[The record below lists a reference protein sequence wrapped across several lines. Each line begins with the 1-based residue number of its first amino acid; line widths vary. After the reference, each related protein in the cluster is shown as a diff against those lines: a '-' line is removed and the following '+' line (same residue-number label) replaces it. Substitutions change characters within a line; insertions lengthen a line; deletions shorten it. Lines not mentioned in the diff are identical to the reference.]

1 MRFYDSDTVRAAL
14 SVGRATYVLR
24 EALLDG
30 VDPALD
36 IPRTGEDVGEG
47 KQLLTMPSASRDHAG
62 VKLLTVHRGNAERG
76 LPTIQGVYVL
86 YDGDTLAPTA
96 ILDGPAVTEIRTP
109 ALSFAGILEIVRRR
123 RENAR
128 VLREASGPVTL
139 RVAIVGGGPQAVGH
153 ASGVMELFG
162 GEDDGDVELTFVVRT
177 EQEIDCPV
185 PHEVATE
192 LPEGADL
199 IICATSAS
207 EPVIADADVTDHAV
221 VVAMGAHHP
230 ERREVPGELVARS
243 SVIVEDPRVAR
254 EECGDIA
261 LAIKEG
267 NLEDGAWST
276 LRDVVVEPGLAAE
289 IADASGPV
297 VYKTAGQG
305 WEDLACAVEIVA
317 RADAAAD
324 AEQGGAAGE

>member
-1 MRFYDSDTVRAAL
+1 MRFYDSSTVRSTL

-30 VDPALD
+30 VDPAAD
-36 IPRTGEDVGEG
+36 IPRTGADVGERR
-47 KQLLTMPSASRDHAG
+47 QLLTMPSASRDHVG

-86 YDGDTLAPTA
+86 YDGDALAPVA
-96 ILDGPAVTEIRTP
+96 VLDGAAITEIRTP

-128 VLREASGPVTL
+128 VLRESSGPVTL
-139 RVAIVGGGPQAVGH
+139 HVAIVGGGPQAVSH
-153 ASGVMELFG
+153 AAGVQELFG
-162 GEDDGDVELTFVVRT
+162 GEDGDVDITFVVRT
-177 EQEIDCPV
+177 EREIDCPV
-185 PHEVATE
+185 PHEVSTQ

-199 IICATSAS
+199 IICATSSA
-207 EPVIADADVTDHAV
+207 EPVIADAEVTDHAV
-221 VVAMGAHHP
+221 IVAMGAHDP
-230 ERREVPGELVARS
+230 KRREVPGDLIARS
-243 SVIVEDPRVAR
+243 TVIVENERVAR

-261 LAIKEG
+261 LAIEEG
-267 NLEDGAWST
+267 ALADGDWST
-276 LRDVVVEPGLAAE
+276 LRDVVAKPGLAAE
-289 IADASGPV
+289 IADARGPV

-317 RADAAAD
+317 RAGDD
-324 AEQGGAAGE
+324 GGEQMEG